1 MLFWNRTEKEECRL
15 GRESVCAT
23 RSEARSEVR
32 SEVQRFLAAK
42 WRMVLQN
49 SIDVANF
56 AVALKAEIAQAIR
69 FWSYSSVG

>member
-15 GRESVCAT
+15 GGESVCAT
-23 RSEARSEVR
+23 RSEVR
-32 SEVQRFLAAK
+32 RFLAAK